1 MAALRNPRHEQFAQ
15 QLIQGMKI
23 GRSQGMSYTAAGY
36 QVEGQVAE
44 SAASRLLKNVES
56 GVAARV
62 AELAGAGARRAEITA
77 QGLLERLD
85 AVFDG
90 ATEAKQYSAAGRA
103 VEAQARIAGV
113 GAADRIEIGAPGE
126 FGGPPTVAE
135 TLQIIAREFSP
146 ATASAVAWTLDHDD
160 ADMPL
165 DAVARFTL
173 AAMSLD
179 EALERHEQLRAALLK
194 AASDGAVLVDAVP
207 KDDPPRD
214 TVDHQA
220 LALLTRPTRKGR
232 R

>member
-1 MAALRNPRHEQFAQ
+1 MPALRNPRHEQFAQ

-56 GVAARV
+56 GVASRV

-113 GAADRIEIGAPGE
+113 GAADRIEIGGPGSFSE
-126 FGGPPTVAE
+126 PTVAE
-135 TLQIIAREFSP
+135 TLQMVAREFGSV
-146 ATASAVAWTLDHDD
+146 TASALAWTLDHDD
-160 ADMPL
+160 GDMPV
-165 DAVARFTL
+165 DDVARFTL
-173 AAMSLD
+173 AAMTLD
-179 EALERHEQLRAALLK
+179 EALVRNEQLRAALLK
-194 AASDGAVLVDAVP
+194 VASDGAVLIESGP
-207 KDDPPRD
+207 PPRD
-214 TVDHQA
+214 TVDREAFA
-220 LALLTRPTRKGR
+220 LRPTPKGR
-232 R
+232 P